1 MNTSDAPQFESL
13 MIDIATMYGK
23 PAPTDTILR
32 LWWGALL
39 DYPWPAVAEALE
51 QHIRECAFFP
61 RPADIIQQLISAD
74 GRPTGDEAWA
84 IALQAQDEGQTV
96 VWSAEIAEAWGVA
109 RVVLEAKDRIGARR
123 TFLDTYGRLIADAR
137 RALRPVKWAVSLGTD
152 TEGRRLAIE
161 QAAHLGR
168 LPLHQARA
176 LLAANGLPSAA
187 LPSYP
192 APAKSLPANVYAIP
206 DLEHREAARFL
217 ATVRAGL
224 AAADAKASAGKD
236 MQTWQRQHLARGQG
250 RRQDAAISA
259 LEHLRLSLDADATGI
274 V

>member
-13 MIDIATMYGK
+13 MIDIAAIYAK
-23 PAPTDTILR
+23 PNPTDTILR

-39 DYPWPAVAEALE
+39 DYPWPTVAEALE
-51 QHIRECAFFP
+51 NHIRECAFFP
-61 RPADIIQQLISAD
+61 RPADIIQQLITSD

-84 IALQAQDEGQTV
+84 IALQAQDEDQTV

-109 RVVLEAKDRIGARR
+109 LVVLEGKDKVGARR
-123 TFLDTYGRLIADAR
+123 TFLDTYGRLVADAR
-137 RALRPVKWAVSLGTD
+137 RALRPVKWSVSLGRQA
-152 TEGRRLAIE
+152 EGRRLAIE

-168 LPLHQARA
+168 LPLHQART
-176 LLAANGLPSAA
+176 LLAAHGLPGDA
-187 LPSYP
+187 LTSHPG
-192 APAKSLPANVYAIP
+192 PAKSLPANVYAIP

-224 AAADAKASAGKD
+224 AQADAKASAGVD
-236 MQTWQRQHLARGQG
+236 WQTWQRQQAARDQE
-250 RRQDAAISA
+250 RRQGAALSA
-259 LEHLRLSLDADATGI
+259 LEHLRLSLDTDASGA

>member
-13 MIDIATMYGK
+13 MIDIATIYAK
-23 PAPTDTILR
+23 PNPTDTILR

-51 QHIRECAFFP
+51 NHIRECAFFP
-61 RPADIIQQLISAD
+61 RPADIIQQLITSD

-109 RVVLEAKDRIGARR
+109 LVVLDGKDKVGARR
-123 TFLDTYGRLIADAR
+123 TFLDTYSRLVADAR
-137 RALRPVKWAVSLGTD
+137 RALRPVKWAVSLGSQV
-152 TEGRRLAIE
+152 EGRRLAIE

-176 LLAANGLPSAA
+176 LLAANGMPTAA
-187 LPSYP
+187 LPSP
-192 APAKSLPANVYAIP
+192 TTHVGTLPANVYAIP

-224 AAADAKASAGKD
+224 AEADARANAGAD
-236 MQTWQRQHLARGQG
+236 MQTWQRQHVARGQD
-250 RRQDAAISA
+250 RRKGAALSA
-259 LEHLRLSLDADATGI
+259 LEHLRLSLDTDASGA